1 MQHCAIISIQECVV
15 TAMSTKWTVFED
27 TNNRGVRRKQVR
39 ASLNGGKD
47 LYINGPAQEALGFPK
62 AVELLFDV
70 KTSRMGVRPANPKQP
85 NSRLLYSKP
94 GDKHGTISIQAFCSR
109 FNIKPGHSIRF
120 DDAYIDSEG
129 VLVLDFRTAVNSSRP
144 NSKRKRKQ

>member
-1 MQHCAIISIQECVV
+1 
-15 TAMSTKWTVFED
+15 MSKWTVFED

-47 LYINGPAQEALGFPK
+47 LYLNWPALEALSFPK

-70 KTSRMGVRPANPKQP
+70 TTSRMGVRPANPKQP

-94 GDKHGTISIQAFCSR
+94 GSKYGTISIQAFCTR
-109 FNIKPGHSIRF
+109 FNVKPEHSIRF

-129 VLVLDFRTAVNSSRP
+129 ILVLDFRTAQNSSRP
-144 NSKRKRKQ
+144 NAKRKRNR